1 VVIPTTPSYDI
12 CECFKSSS
20 DGGGQDCRVGRLNIA
35 GVALLIDELAKFAAE
50 VASNFAEVACN
61 EIPAF

>member
-1 VVIPTTPSYDI
+1 LSG
-12 CECFKSSS
+12 
-20 DGGGQDCRVGRLNIA
+20 DGGGQDCRVGRLNIG